1 MKENILFFAIIWA
14 IVFVVMG
21 LFIRFKFKDKFDEL
35 DD

>member
-14 IVFVVMG
+14 IAFVVMG

>member
-1 MKENILFFAIIWA
+1 MKENILFFAIILA
-14 IVFVVMG
+14 IAFVVMG